1 MRKIIKT
8 SLLLTAVTLT
18 AVAAPRAARAQAATV
33 VDHPGFDLGLRLGY
47 AIPFGD
53 IDGTSGLAAQFSGG
67 IPFVLE
73 GGYRFNRAFTLGALF
88 QYAVLSVKDNG
99 TGCGNGVSCSGSVVR
114 FGIEGI
120 YHIPIASPQTTP
132 WIGAATGYE
141 WMNVD
146 ASAGGVTASQGANG
160 FEFLT
165 LQGGADFRIAPQFGL
180 GPFASLSFARYS
192 SVTGG
197 GVSADITDPAVHE
210 WLQIGV
216 RGNFNL

>member
-1 MRKIIKT
+1 MLMKKT
-8 SLLLTAVTLT
+8 IVTLLMLTAVVAPS
-18 AVAAPRAARAQAATV
+18 AVRAQPATV
-33 VDHPGFDLGLRLGY
+33 TDRPGFDLGLRLGY

-73 GGYRFNRAFTLGALF
+73 GGYRLNRTFTIGALF

-120 YHIPIASPQTTP
+120 YNIPVASQALP
-132 WIGAATGYE
+132 WIGLATGYE

-146 ASAGGVTASQGANG
+146 ATAGGVTASQGANG

-165 LQGGADFRIAPQFGL
+165 LQGGADFRLAPQFGL
-180 GPFASLSFARYS
+180 GPFASFSFARYS

-197 GVSADITDPAVHE
+197 GVSTDITDPAVHE

>member
-1 MRKIIKT
+1 MKKAIMT
-8 SLLLTAVTLT
+8 LLVLTAV
-18 AVAAPRAARAQAATV
+18 VAPRAARAQAAMV

-47 AIPFGD
+47 AVPFGD
-53 IDGTSGLAAQFSGG
+53 IDGTASLASQFSGG

-73 GGYRFNRAFTLGALF
+73 GGYRINRAFTVGALF

-99 TGCGNGVSCSGSVVR
+99 LGCGNGISCSGSVVR

-120 YHIPIASPQTTP
+120 YHIPVTGQAAP
-132 WIGAATGYE
+132 WVGAATGYE
-141 WMNVD
+141 WMNID
-146 ASAGGVTASQGANG
+146 GTIGDTTMSIGENG

-165 LQGGADFRIAPQFGL
+165 LQGGADFRLAPQFSL
-180 GPFASLSFARYS
+180 GPFASFSFARYS
-192 SVTGG
+192 SMTGG
-197 GVSADITDPAVHE
+197 GVSVDIADPAVHE